1 MFRSPSICHMDLH
14 RAAGLAQ
21 CRLGFGLSGG
31 QDMQTLAN
39 IPFFK
44 DADDIDVTRYDRR
57 CAWRRL
63 DEEQVVVDFEDTSSD
78 VYFLLSG
85 DVRILVRTPGGKEVI
100 LSDLTAGSYFG
111 ELAAIDGTPRSAN
124 VTALTKCELCIV
136 PGPVFREIVF
146 ESKVICD
153 KLLRL
158 LTHRVRD
165 LNSRII
171 EHTVLDV
178 RHRLYAD
185 LLRQSHPRAGH
196 PGQRIVSPP
205 PFHHVLAGRV
215 GCRREQVTRELS
227 TMGNDG
233 LTEKTRGGL
242 VLLRPEVMRERIH
255 VALRESS

>member
-1 MFRSPSICHMDLH
+1 
-14 RAAGLAQ
+14 
-21 CRLGFGLSGG
+21 
-31 QDMQTLAN
+31 MQTLAT

-44 DADDIDVTRYDRR
+44 DVTDLDVTRYDRS
-57 CAWRRL
+57 CTWRRL

-85 DVRILVRTPGGKEVI
+85 DVRILIRTPGGKEVI
-100 LSDLTAGSYFG
+100 LNDLTSGSYFG
-111 ELAAIDGTPRSAN
+111 ELAAIDGVSRSAN

-136 PGPVFREIVF
+136 PGPVFRDIVF
-146 ESKVICD
+146 DSRTLCD
-153 KLLRL
+153 KLLKL
-158 LTHRVRD
+158 LATRVRD

-227 TMGNDG
+227 NMGNDG
-233 LTEKTRGGL
+233 LTEKSRGGL
-242 VLLRPEVMRERIH
+242 VLLKPEVMRERIH
-255 VALRESS
+255 AALRESS